1 MVRRIRGKVFGE
13 VHTPDSRWSI
23 KGKGNFLKQGFIAK
37 MKWSGEGATGEDG
50 SEKPETKKREFGQER
65 KGVWDAWNDLELV
78 EKALAESA
86 GMVTIF
92 SPLFVNL
99 I

>member
-1 MVRRIRGKVFGE
+1 
-13 VHTPDSRWSI
+13 
-23 KGKGNFLKQGFIAK
+23 
-37 MKWSGEGATGEDG
+37 MKWQGEGAAGEDG

-86 GMVTIF
+86 GMDTIF

-99 I
+99 IYSYFPNRRHSGSNCNPHFN

>member
-37 MKWSGEGATGEDG
+37 TFGSGGENA
-50 SEKPETKKREFGQER
+50 SSKPETKKREFGQER

-92 SPLFVNL
+92 FPFLFMS
-99 I
+99 